1 MLTLPEFEF
10 VRPRSLDEACAA
22 LEGEEGEALLIAGG
36 TDLLPNM
43 KHGLFTPRR
52 LVSLRGVSELREIRE
67 TDEGGLVLGAGVTL
81 SSIAS
86 HPLVRAR
93 YGAFAKAAGVVA
105 GPQIRNMATLGG
117 NVCLDT
123 RCSYYNQTEFW
134 RGALGYC
141 IKKDGTICHVV
152 PKGQKCVAAASADTP
167 TALLVYGAKLRLVS
181 RRGERW
187 VDLDAFF
194 VNDGIRNNT
203 KAHDEILAAVAL
215 PPAEKGAFAAYH
227 KFSLR
232 KAIDFPLLSI
242 ALSVQKTESEKVAG
256 LKLAV
261 GALTARPRLM
271 RLNGIALGRPLTPEF
286 VSQVAEEARKQCHP
300 LLSVAIDPT
309 WRRDIIPVCVRR
321 AFDELAPA
329 TAGGS

>member
-1 MLTLPEFEF
+1 
-10 VRPRSLDEACAA
+10 
-22 LEGEEGEALLIAGG
+22 
-36 TDLLPNM
+36 
-43 KHGLFTPRR
+43 
-52 LVSLRGVSELREIRE
+52 
-67 TDEGGLVLGAGVTL
+67 
-81 SSIAS
+81 
-86 HPLVRAR
+86 
-93 YGAFAKAAGVVA
+93 VA

-227 KFSLR
+227 KFSLEPH
-232 KAIDFPLLSI
+232 FPLLI
-242 ALSVQKTESEKVAG
+242 AVRQKTESISGEPQARG
-256 LKLAV
+256 GCAD
-261 GALTARPRLM
+261 GAPASE
-271 RLNGIALGRPLTPEF
+271 IEQHALGRPLTD
-286 VSQVAEEARKQCHP
+286 SCLRWRKKHTSNAIRV
-300 LLSVAIDPT
+300 SVAVDPT
-309 WRRDIIPVCVRR
+309 WRRDVVPVCVRR